1 MPILFLIL
9 LFPIV
14 EIMLLVTLASH
25 IGFMATLL
33 YLILSALL
41 GSWMLRNQKLGALLT
56 AGSVVRQG
64 SRISIYS
71 LLWPVRYAL
80 AGVLFIIP
88 GILSEIAA
96 VALLLPLKG
105 PAIHTA
111 PSGPAPAPDSD
122 IIEGEFQ
129 RVDTPPTQL
138 GQPEDKGH

>member
-9 LFPIV
+9 LFPVV
-14 EIMLLVTLASH
+14 EIMLLVALASH

-41 GSWMLRNQKLGALLT
+41 GSWMLRNQELGALLT

-64 SRISIYS
+64 SRVSIYS

-105 PAIHTA
+105 PAIRTA
-111 PSGPAPAPDSD
+111 PAGPAPDSD
-122 IIEGEFQ
+122 VIEGEFQ
-129 RVDTPPTQL
+129 RVDTPPTSL
-138 GQPEDKGH
+138 GHPEDQGR